1 MPGAGLRLATGTE
14 HAGMAQAVG
23 RLEVVVGLVENEERL
38 VLHLAEALLE
48 AGVERLD
55 ALGEGRRVG
64 LVALCVGR
72 VGGGQVSGHALG
84 DDQGVGWQQPQV
96 RIERA
101 RPMVMVVLVGMGGL
115 AMCGFVMLVS
125 IMVMAV
131 VIVVIVV
138 IVMFSLVVRV
148 RITKTTQS
156 QFWHVLHRYGRAF
169 TSAQCARQEALQIR
183 ADPVEQLRIADTPYV
198 GRSQRVMMRR
208 SAGRQQNVRLT
219 DAILNRRG
227 DQLQRLDAGQHAD
240 FGVGGRGASNQRREQ
255 GKGKKTIHGRHSYGG
270 NWYIITSLPQHVA
283 AHVQDPAGLYAP
295 RP

>member
-1 MPGAGLRLATGTE
+1 M
-14 HAGMAQAVG
+14 
-23 RLEVVVGLVENEERL
+23 
-38 VLHLAEALLE
+38 
-48 AGVERLD
+48 VERLD

-72 VGGGQVSGHALG
+72 VGGGQVRSHALG
-84 DDQGVGWQQPQV
+84 DHQCVGRQQPQV

-101 RPMVMVVLVGMGGL
+101 RAMVVVVLLGMRGL

-138 IVMFSLVVRV
+138 RV
-148 RITKTTQS
+148 RITKTTQG
-156 QFWHVLHRYGRAF
+156 QLRQVLHRHGRAF